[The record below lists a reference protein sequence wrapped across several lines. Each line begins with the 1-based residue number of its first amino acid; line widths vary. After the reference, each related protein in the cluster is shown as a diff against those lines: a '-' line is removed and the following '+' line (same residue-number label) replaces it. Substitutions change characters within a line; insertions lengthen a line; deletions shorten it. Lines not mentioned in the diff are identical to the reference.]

1 MFQPASQTP
10 LYSSLQIHIIYS
22 MQIQWADWELHQMVS
37 TNIKFQNQWG
47 WSGQLLYFY
56 YCVKLL
62 AETKRGKKE
71 THLSRGG
78 WKIRKTH
85 GRCSDSIATDCCDC
99 IFGLLRS
106 QINTAATLQCPR
118 VSHHHL
124 PDVCICLCV
133 IRYTRGIFL
142 LKVWLQ

>member
-22 MQIQWADWELHQMVS
+22 MQIQWADWELHS
-37 TNIKFQNQWG
+37 TLIGSEILCWLTPFG
-47 WSGQLLYFY
+47 GQLLYFY

-62 AETKRGKKE
+62 AETKREKKE

-106 QINTAATLQCPR
+106 QINTAAILQCPR

-133 IRYTRGIFL
+133 IRYPRGRYGFN
-142 LKVWLQ
+142 KK